1 LSASPSK
8 KQKKTKDF
16 KIVVSNGPWFHATA
30 HDVTLSG
37 ESDAGE
43 WLTRESAR
51 YRERDWRTIGGCRVP
66 AFLICRGLPVS
77 PESARGWPAFL
88 AAGGLTTLTS
98 VSEVTAEALDAED
111 QKIITLARSTRA
123 RVAASEGAA
132 VRDETGRTYTAAAVA
147 LPSLRLSA
155 LRLAV
160 AMAVSSG
167 AESLEA
173 AALVSDSEPDP
184 GDLAAV
190 RDLGPHAPV
199 FHAAPDGT
207 LRATLV
213 P

>member
-1 LSASPSK
+1 MTSYAPVRFTTGPAVMTRRAARRGSADGPFPARTLMPVTEAVLSP
-8 KQKKTKDF
+8 
-16 KIVVSNGPWFHATA
+16 
-30 HDVTLSG
+30 
-37 ESDAGE
+37 
-43 WLTRESAR
+43 
-51 YRERDWRTIGGCRVP
+51 
-66 AFLICRGLPVS
+66 
-77 PESARGWPAFL
+77 
-88 AAGGLTTLTS
+88 
-98 VSEVTAEALDAED
+98 ED

-147 LPSLRLSA
+147 LPSLQLSA

-167 AESLEA
+167 AERLEA
-173 AALVSDSEPDP
+173 AALVSDAVEPDP

-190 RDLGPHAPV
+190 RDLGPDAPV
-199 FHAAPDGT
+199 FHAAPDGS

>member
-1 LSASPSK
+1 M
-8 KQKKTKDF
+8 T
-16 KIVVSNGPWFHATA
+16 G
-30 HDVTLSG
+30 LSG
-37 ESDAGE
+37 SSEDSAFQGDTPWNPRGAGA
-43 WLTRESAR
+43 REGAAHSP
-51 YRERDWRTIGGCRVP
+51 GGD
-66 AFLICRGLPVS
+66 RG
-77 PESARGWPAFL
+77 R
-88 AAGGLTTLTS
+88 S
-98 VSEVTAEALDAED
+98 VSRGYAPIRFAGPGYPARRTAARTLMRVTTEAVLDPED
-111 QKIITLARSTRA
+111 QKIITRARSTRA

-147 LPSLRLSA
+147 LPSLQLSA

-167 AESLEA
+167 AVRLEA
-173 AALVSDSEPDP
+173 AALVSDATEADP

-190 RDLGPHAPV
+190 RDLGPDAPV